1 MRQYEVNGFS
11 FYTKEEAA
19 LAELESKRVDYMQDR
34 MEYDNPLRV
43 LSIYNKAID
52 EGIFQG
58 QVGIAYLRKIQD
70 YLWNQPDVPKDQI
83 QSIPAGEGL
92 APGADWREETV
103 HKRRE
108 ASIPKNKKTE
118 KKVDPQLFKFSV
130 IMNIAF
136 IIAIIAMFAITL
148 NSENPNILNYEK
160 NLQNKYATWE
170 QQLREKEAELKNWE

>member
-19 LAELESKRVDYMQDR
+19 LAELESKRVDYMQER

-83 QSIPAGEGL
+83 QPIPAGESL
-92 APGADWREETV
+92 AILATGYRLGTFT
-103 HKRRE
+103 HL
-108 ASIPKNKKTE
+108 SIPRPVKDLT
-118 KKVDPQLFKFSV
+118 
-130 IMNIAF
+130 AF
-136 IIAIIAMFAITL
+136 LI
-148 NSENPNILNYEK
+148 
-160 NLQNKYATWE
+160 
-170 QQLREKEAELKNWE
+170 